1 MPRRQPRKPSS
12 PLASIIFPKQGAP
25 SRKVEP
31 LPDSQDD
38 IELVIANK
46 FIAALSQQGRILAP
60 PTRNDVWPDIQS
72 SESGRAVGIEMV
84 EVIYPDHAH
93 KRALQSKY
101 AEQVASLLEDVL
113 PRLAGVHIQ
122 LDDGYQDPPYPA
134 LNSPVG
140 KRLAAEIAASIRRV
154 VPELEM
160 LTVGSARW
168 YRWREAPGEPQSGA
182 ICIRLTQAEVGDRP
196 RISYFGSFPEST
208 APSMACSPAPSSTRS
223 RSATGNTP
231 GRCGCWRTSRV
242 STRAWTSPRR
252 SSRRR
257 SGSRKRSA
265 IPSTRSGMR
274 SRSLSK
280 LTRTS
285 SGYCPDPWAGT
296 RRWTTATHQI
306 RRQGVGRKPS
316 VVLERQRR
324 SGKPAVRSA

>member
-1 MPRRQPRKPSS
+1 MSMPRRQPRKPSS

-84 EVIYPDHAH
+84 EVIHPDHAH

-196 RISYFGSFPEST
+196 RISYFGSFPEIDRH
-208 APSMACSPAPSSTRS
+208 PSMACSPAPSSTRS

-231 GRCGCWRTSRV
+231 GRCGYWRTSRA
-242 STRAWTSPRR
+242 STQA
-252 SSRRR
+252 
-257 SGSRKRSA
+257 
-265 IPSTRSGMR
+265 
-274 SRSLSK
+274 
-280 LTRTS
+280 
-285 SGYCPDPWAGT
+285 
-296 RRWTTATHQI
+296 
-306 RRQGVGRKPS
+306 
-316 VVLERQRR
+316 
-324 SGKPAVRSA
+324 